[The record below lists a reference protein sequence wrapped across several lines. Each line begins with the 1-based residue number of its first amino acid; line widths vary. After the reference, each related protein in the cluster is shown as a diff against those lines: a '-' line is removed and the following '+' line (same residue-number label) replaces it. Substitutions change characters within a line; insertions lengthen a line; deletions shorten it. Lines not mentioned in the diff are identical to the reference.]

1 MSLQFYAL
9 SLEDR
14 EKAWEKYMAFVRQGG
29 TKTFVDL
36 AHSVD
41 LRSPIDQ
48 GCVKDVCQATF
59 QWTEAHLVE

>member
-1 MSLQFYAL
+1 
-9 SLEDR
+9 
-14 EKAWEKYMAFVRQGG
+14 MAFVRQGG